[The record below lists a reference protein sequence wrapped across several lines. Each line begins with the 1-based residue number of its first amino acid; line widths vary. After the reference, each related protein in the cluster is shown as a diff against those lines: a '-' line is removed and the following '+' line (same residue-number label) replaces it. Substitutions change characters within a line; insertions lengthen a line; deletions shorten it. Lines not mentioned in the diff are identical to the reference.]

1 MILWLWNCWLG
12 LGLWQACMLIKNS
25 SVRTGHALLLPIF
38 LSGESL
44 QFPCSRQQHVFSFRC
59 LSCLIC
65 FAVRIL
71 TGPSEDICLLNTAGW
86 SRSGLRKW
94 ADMNQIIISLI
105 CRVSVPSAAK
115 DVTLLNYCPLH
126 VLCLPASKFSLHSSS
141 VQISHLS
148 WLDEIFRLIR
158 TTCAG
163 PLFMCVFDNYT
174 SVEAPK

>member
-1 MILWLWNCWLG
+1 MKVFIRVKVVTSMHVDQELFSKDWTCSV
-12 LGLWQACMLIKNS
+12 AAHHLIWWKTP
-25 SVRTGHALLLPIF
+25 V
-38 LSGESL
+38 SL
-44 QFPCSRQQHVFSFRC
+44 QQHVFSFRC

-71 TGPSEDICLLNTAGW
+71 TGPSADICLLNTAGW
-86 SRSGLRKW
+86 SRSGLCKW

-105 CRVSVPSAAK
+105 CRVPVPSAAK
-115 DVTLLNYCPLH
+115 DVTLLNYCPPH
-126 VLCLPASKFSLHSSS
+126 VLCLPANKFSLHSSS
-141 VQISHLS
+141 VPISHLS

>member
-1 MILWLWNCWLG
+1 MIHWLWKCL
-12 LGLWQACMLIKNS
+12 LVLRLLQACMLIKNS
-25 SVRTGHALLLPIF
+25 SVRTGHALLLPII
-38 LSGESL
+38 LSGERL
-44 QFPCSRQQHVFSFRC
+44 QFPLQQHVFSFRC

-65 FAVRIL
+65 LAVRIL
-71 TGPSEDICLLNTAGW
+71 TGPSADICLLNTAGW
-86 SRSGLRKW
+86 SRSGLCKW

-105 CRVSVPSAAK
+105 CRVPVPSAAK
-115 DVTLLNYCPLH
+115 DVTLLNYCPPH
-126 VLCLPASKFSLHSSS
+126 VLCLPANKFSLHSSS
-141 VQISHLS
+141 VPISHLS